1 MNDLKFALRQLRK
14 SPGFTFVAVLTLAL
28 GIGANVAIF
37 SVVNTVLLRPFA
49 FTHPDRLVWI
59 SSQLPTNPRAPFS
72 LPEFCDYRD
81 QTTLFDGLAAVGS
94 YNANLVDSGEP
105 DRVQGLRLSAN
116 TFQLLGIRPLRG
128 RGFVAEDD
136 ALNAAPVAMISNG
149 LWSRRYAKENV
160 VGRIVTL
167 NGEPR
172 TIVGVLPPD
181 FALPNFETDVLVP
194 LQPEGDPRR
203 RIRTSVHFLR
213 FLGRLKPGVT
223 LAQGRAELDAIR
235 QDIQRKF
242 PEGNV
247 GSTGITVLP
256 LSEEIIG
263 NVRPM
268 LITILGAVAAV
279 LLIASAN
286 LASLSL
292 ARAASRQRDLAVRAA
307 LGAARSQLVRLL
319 FAESAVLAVVGS
331 TIGFLLALWGSD
343 ILVRFVPA
351 DLPRMNDMVI
361 DARVLLFT
369 AGAAISATVICGLAP
384 AWLLSRADLRD
395 ALASGRGEIGSNAQ
409 SRFRRLLVTA
419 QVALAL
425 VLLASA
431 GLFLRSLAQ
440 LTRENPG
447 FDPQGLL
454 TVRLSLSSDSYPD
467 RASVVRLMDKFL
479 PRLASIPGVET
490 AGIVS
495 LLPLGGG
502 HSSINFTL
510 PDRPPSKREDTPR
523 ANYRI
528 VTPGYISAMHI
539 PLLNGR
545 DFTQEDDANR
555 TAVALIS
562 APLARKLFSDR
573 SPIGRPLLIDDS
585 DGDPRP
591 VEIVGVVGDVK
602 EEKLEV
608 QPAFDIYLP
617 WRQVIP
623 EAVPWLRST
632 SYLVFRTSVLPMSLE
647 PAVRKE
653 IRDLDP
659 TIPTTNIRSMEQVM
673 GGALSARRFSLSL
686 VGMFAVTALFLAAAA
701 LYAVI
706 AYGIEQRTR
715 EIGVRMALGASR
727 LGILRMIMSE
737 GFRLVTTGMVLGF
750 VSAILLANL
759 IATQLYG
766 VSTHDPLTYSIVLV
780 TLSAAAL
787 LASYFAARRA
797 MNLDP
802 MVALRHE

>member
-1 MNDLKFALRQLRK
+1 MNDLKFALRRLHK

-37 SVVNTVLLRPFA
+37 SVVNAVLLRPFA
-49 FTHPDRLVWI
+49 FSRPDRLVWI

-81 QTTLFDGLAAVGS
+81 QNTLFDGLAAVGS

-105 DRVQGLRLSAN
+105 ERVQGLRLSAN
-116 TFQLLGIRPLRG
+116 IFQLLGVHPLRG
-128 RGFVAEDD
+128 RAFVAEDD
-136 ALNAAPVAMISNG
+136 ALNAAPIAMISYG

-160 VGRIVTL
+160 VGRSVNL

-181 FALPNFETDVLVP
+181 FALPNFESDVVVP

-203 RIRTSVHFLR
+203 KIRTSVHFLR
-213 FLGRLKPGVT
+213 FVGRLKPDVA

-235 QDIQRKF
+235 QDIHRKF

-247 GSTGITVLP
+247 GSTGVTVLP
-256 LSEEIIG
+256 LGEEIVG

-268 LITILGAVAAV
+268 LTTILGAVAV
-279 LLIASAN
+279 LLLIACAN

-292 ARAASRQRDLAVRAA
+292 ARAAGRQRDLAVRAA

-319 FAESAVLAVVGS
+319 FAESAVLALVGS
-331 TIGFLLALWGSD
+331 VIGFLLALWGSD

-351 DLPRMNDMVI
+351 DLPRANDVTI

-369 AGAAISATVICGLAP
+369 PSVTIVVTLICGLAP
-384 AWLLSRADLRD
+384 AWLLSRTDLRD
-395 ALASGRGEIGSNAQ
+395 TLASGRGDAGSNAQ
-409 SRFRRLLVTA
+409 SRIRRLLVTG

-431 GLFLRSLAQ
+431 GLFLRSFTQ

-447 FDPQGLL
+447 FDSRGVL
-454 TVRLSLSSDSYPD
+454 TVRLSLSTDGYPD
-467 RASVVRLMDKFL
+467 RASVIRLVDKFL
-479 PRLASIPGVET
+479 PRLASMPGVES
-490 AGIVS
+490 AGLVS

-502 HSSINFTL
+502 HSSINFTVA
-510 PDRPPSKREDTPR
+510 DRPPSKRENTPR

-528 VTPGYISAMHI
+528 VTPGYIPTMRI
-539 PLLNGR
+539 PLLGGR
-545 DFTQEDDANR
+545 DFAEQDDANR
-555 TAVALIS
+555 PAVALIS
-562 APLARKLFSDR
+562 APLAREFFPDR
-573 SPIGRPLLIDDS
+573 SPIGHRLLIEDS

-591 VEIVGVVGDVK
+591 VQIVGVVGDVK
-602 EEKLEV
+602 QEKLEV
-608 QPAFDIYLP
+608 QPTFDIYLP

-623 EAVPWLRST
+623 EAVPWLRTT
-632 SYLVFRTSVLPMSLE
+632 SFLVLRTILPPMSLE
-647 PAVRKE
+647 AAVRNGV
-653 IRDLDP
+653 RDLDP

-686 VGMFAVTALFLAAAA
+686 VGVFAVTALSLAAAA

-706 AYGIEQRTR
+706 ACGIEQRTQ
-715 EIGVRMALGASR
+715 EIGVRMALGATR
-727 LGILRMIMSE
+727 VGIFRMIMSE
-737 GFRLVTTGMVLGF
+737 GFRLVTRGMLLGF
-750 VSAILLANL
+750 FAAILLANL
-759 IATQLYG
+759 LAPQLYG
-766 VSTHDPLTYSIVLV
+766 VSAHDPLTYSLVLIA
-780 TLSAAAL
+780 LSAAAL

-797 MNLDP
+797 INLDP

>member
-1 MNDLKFALRQLRK
+1 MHDFRSALRQLRK
-14 SPGFTFVAVLTLAL
+14 SPGFTFVAILTLAL

-37 SVVNTVLLRPFA
+37 SVVDTVLLRPFA
-49 FTHPDRLVWI
+49 FSHPHRLVWI
-59 SSQLPTNPRAPFS
+59 SSQLPSNPRAPFS

-81 QTTLFDGLAAVGS
+81 QNILFDGLAAVGS
-94 YNANLVDSGEP
+94 YNANLVDSGDPE
-105 DRVQGLRLSAN
+105 RVQGVCLSAN
-116 TFQLLGIRPLRG
+116 IFQVLAVRPLRG
-128 RGFVAEDD
+128 RVFVAEDD
-136 ALNAAPVAMISNG
+136 ALNAAPVAMISYG

-160 VGRIVTL
+160 VGRSVNL

-181 FALPNFETDVLVP
+181 FALPSFESDVVVP

-213 FLGRLKPGVT
+213 FVGRLKPGVT

-235 QDIQRKF
+235 QDIHRKF

-247 GSTGITVLP
+247 GSTGVTVLP
-256 LSEEIIG
+256 LGDEIVG

-268 LITILGAVAAV
+268 LVTILGAVAAL
-279 LLIASAN
+279 LLIACAN

-292 ARAASRQRDLAVRAA
+292 ARAAGRQRDLAVRAA
-307 LGAARSQLVRLL
+307 LGAARTQLVRLL
-319 FAESAVLAVVGS
+319 FTESAVLAVVGS
-331 TIGFLLALWGSD
+331 AIGFLLALLGSD
-343 ILVRFVPA
+343 ILIRFMPVG
-351 DLPRMNDMVI
+351 LPRANNVTI

-369 AGAAISATVICGLAP
+369 ASVTIVVTLICGLAP

-395 ALASGRGEIGSNAQ
+395 ALASGRGDAGSNAQ
-409 SRFRRLLVTA
+409 SSIRRLLVTG

-431 GLFLRSLAQ
+431 GLFLRSFAQ

-447 FDPQGLL
+447 FDSHGVL
-454 TVRLSLSSDSYPD
+454 TVRLSLSTDGYPD
-467 RASVVRLMDKFL
+467 RASVVRLVDKFL
-479 PRLASIPGVET
+479 PRLASIPGVKS
-490 AGIVS
+490 AGVVS

-502 HSSINFTL
+502 HSSVNFTV

-528 VTPGYISAMHI
+528 VTPGYISTMRI
-539 PLLNGR
+539 PLLSGR
-545 DFTQEDDANR
+545 DFAEQDDANR
-555 TAVALIS
+555 RAVALIS

-573 SPIGRPLLIDDS
+573 SPLGQRLLIDDS

-591 VEIVGVVGDVK
+591 VQIIGVVGDVK
-602 EEKLEV
+602 QEKLEI

-632 SYLVFRTSVLPMSLE
+632 SFLVFRTSIPAMSLE
-647 PAVRKE
+647 AAVRRE
-653 IRDLDP
+653 IRDLDS

-673 GGALSARRFSLSL
+673 GGALAARRFSLSL
-686 VGMFAVTALFLAAAA
+686 VGVFAVTALFLAAAA

-727 LGILRMIMSE
+727 LGILQMIISE
-737 GFRLVTTGMVLGF
+737 GFRLVTTGIVLGF
-750 VSAILLANL
+750 LSAMLLANL
-759 IATQLYG
+759 IAAQLYG
-766 VSTHDPLTYSIVLV
+766 VSAHDPLTYLIVLV
-780 TLSAAAL
+780 AL
-787 LASYFAARRA
+787 TAGALFASYFAARRA

>member
-14 SPGFTFVAVLTLAL
+14 SPAFSFVAVLTLAL

-49 FTHPDRLVWI
+49 FSQPSRLVWI
-59 SSQLPTNPRAPFS
+59 SSQLPVNPRAPFS

-81 QTTLFDGLAAVGS
+81 QNTLFEGLAAVGS
-94 YNANLVDSGEP
+94 YNGNLVDSGEP
-105 DRVQGLRLSAN
+105 ERVQGLRLSAN
-116 TFQLLGIRPLRG
+116 IFQLIGLHPFRG
-128 RGFVAEDD
+128 RAFIAEDD
-136 ALNAAPVAMISNG
+136 ALNAAPVAMISYG

-160 VGRIVTL
+160 VGRSVNL

-181 FALPNFETDVLVP
+181 FALPNFESDVVVP

-203 RIRTSVHFLR
+203 TLRTSVHFLR
-213 FLGRLKPGVT
+213 FVGRLKPGVT

-235 QDIQRKF
+235 QDIGRKF

-247 GSTGITVLP
+247 GSTGVTVVQLG
-256 LSEEIIG
+256 EEIVG

-268 LITILGAVAAV
+268 LITILSAVAAL
-279 LLIASAN
+279 LLIACAN

-292 ARAASRQRDLAVRAA
+292 ARAARRQRDLAVRAA

-319 FAESAVLAVVGS
+319 FTESAVVAVLGS
-331 TIGFLLALWGSD
+331 LMGFVLALWGSD

-351 DLPRMNDMVI
+351 DLPRANDVTM

-369 AGAAISATVICGLAP
+369 ATITIVVTFICGLAP

-395 ALASGRGEIGSNAQ
+395 ALASGRGEVGINAQ
-409 SRFRRLLVTA
+409 SRVRRILVTG
-419 QVALAL
+419 QVGLAL

-431 GLFLRSLAQ
+431 GLFLRSFAQ

-447 FDPQGLL
+447 FDSQGIL
-454 TVRLSLSSDSYPD
+454 TVQLSLSTDSYPD
-467 RASVVRLMDKFL
+467 RASVVRLVDRLL
-479 PRLASIPGVET
+479 PRLASIPGVES
-490 AGIVS
+490 AGLVS

-523 ANYRI
+523 GNYRI
-528 VTPGYISAMHI
+528 ITPGYISAMRI
-539 PLLNGR
+539 PLLSGR
-545 DFTQEDDANR
+545 DFTEQDDANR

-562 APLARKLFSDR
+562 ASLARKLFSDR
-573 SPIGRPLLIDDS
+573 SPLRQRLLIDDS
-585 DGDPRP
+585 DNGPRP
-591 VEIVGVVGDVK
+591 VQIVGVIGDVK
-602 EEKLEV
+602 QEKLEV
-608 QPAFDIYLP
+608 QPTFDIYLP

-623 EAVPWLRST
+623 DALPWLRST
-632 SYLVFRTSVLPMSLE
+632 SFLVLRSNMTPMSLE
-647 PAVRKE
+647 TAARNE

-673 GGALSARRFSLSL
+673 GGAVAGRRFSLSL
-686 VGMFAVTALFLAAAA
+686 VAVFALTALLLAAAA

-715 EIGVRMALGASR
+715 EIGVRMALGATR
-727 LGILRMIMSE
+727 LGILQMVMSE
-737 GFRLVTTGMVLGF
+737 GFRLVATGMVLGF
-750 VSAILLANL
+750 LAAIPIANL
-759 IATQLYG
+759 IGTQLYS
-766 VSTHDPLTYSIVLV
+766 VSAHDPLTYAIVSVALGG
-780 TLSAAAL
+780 AAL
-787 LASYFAARRA
+787 FASYFAARRA
-797 MNLDP
+797 MHLDP
-802 MVALRHE
+802 MVALRTE

>member
-14 SPGFTFVAVLTLAL
+14 SPGFTFVAILTLAL

-37 SVVNTVLLRPFA
+37 SVVNRVLLRPFA
-49 FTHPDRLVWI
+49 FSNANQLVWI
-59 SSQLPTNPRAPFS
+59 SSQLPTNPGAPFS

-94 YNANLVDSGEP
+94 YNANLIDSGEP
-105 DRVQGLRLSAN
+105 ERVQGLRLSAN
-116 TFQLLGIRPLRG
+116 MFQLLGVHPLRG
-128 RGFVAEDD
+128 RAFVADDD
-136 ALNAAPVAMISNG
+136 ALNAAPVAMISYG
-149 LWSRRYAKENV
+149 LWSRRYAKQDV
-160 VGRIVTL
+160 LGRSVNL

-172 TIVGVLPPD
+172 TIVGVLPSD
-181 FALPNFETDVLVP
+181 FALPNFESDVVVP

-203 RIRTSVHFLR
+203 KIRTSVHFLR
-213 FLGRLKPGVT
+213 FVGRLKPGVT

-235 QDIQRKF
+235 QDIHRKF

-256 LSEEIIG
+256 LTEEIVG

-268 LITILGAVAAV
+268 LVTILGAVAA
-279 LLIASAN
+279 LLFIACAN

-292 ARAASRQRDLAVRAA
+292 ARAAGRQRDLAVRAA
-307 LGAARSQLVRLL
+307 LGAARNQLIRLL
-319 FAESAVLAVVGS
+319 FAESALLAVVGS
-331 TIGFLLALWGSD
+331 LIGFLVALWGSD
-343 ILVRFVPA
+343 VLARLVPA
-351 DLPRMNDMVI
+351 DLPRANGVTI

-369 AGAAISATVICGLAP
+369 AVATIAATIVCGLAP
-384 AWLLSRADLRD
+384 AWLFSRADLRD
-395 ALASGRGEIGSNAQ
+395 ALGSGRGEVGNSAQ
-409 SRFRRLLVTA
+409 SRVRRLLVTA

-431 GLFLRSLAQ
+431 GLFLRSFSQ
-440 LTRENPG
+440 LTKENPG
-447 FDPQGLL
+447 FDAHGLL
-454 TVRLSLSSDSYPD
+454 TVRLSLSTDSYPN
-467 RASVVRLMDKFL
+467 RASVVRLVDKFL
-479 PRLASIPGVET
+479 PRLTSIPGIEG

-502 HSSINFTL
+502 HSSISFTV
-510 PDRPPSKREDTPR
+510 PDRPPSKREDVPR

-528 VTPGYISAMHI
+528 VTPGYISAMRI
-539 PLLNGR
+539 PLFSGR
-545 DFTQEDDANR
+545 NFTEKDDSDR
-555 TAVALIS
+555 PAVALIS
-562 APLARKLFSDR
+562 ASLARKLFSDR
-573 SPIGRPLLIDDS
+573 SPIEQRLLIDDS

-591 VEIVGVVGDVK
+591 VQIVGVVGDVK
-602 EEKLEV
+602 QEKLEV

-617 WRQVIP
+617 WRQVIA

-632 SYLVFRTSVLPMSLE
+632 SFLVFRTTMPPMSLE
-647 PAVRKE
+647 AAVRKE
-653 IRDLDP
+653 IRNLDP
-659 TIPTTNIRSMEQVM
+659 TIPTTNIHSMEQLM
-673 GGALSARRFSLSL
+673 GGTLAARRFSLSL
-686 VGMFAVTALFLAAAA
+686 VGVFGVTALLLAAAA

-727 LGILRMIMSE
+727 FRILRMIMSE
-737 GFRLVTTGMVLGF
+737 GFRMVAVGILVGCLAAVP
-750 VSAILLANL
+750 LANL

-766 VSTHDPLTYSIVLV
+766 VSSHDPLTYSVVLAA
-780 TLSAAAL
+780 LSFAAL

-797 MNLDP
+797 IHLDP

>member
-1 MNDLKFALRQLRK
+1 MHDLKFALRQLRK
-14 SPGFTFVAVLTLAL
+14 SPGFTFVSVLTLAL

-49 FTHPDRLVWI
+49 FSHPDRLVWI
-59 SSQLPTNPRAPFS
+59 SSQLPVNPRAAFS

-81 QTTLFDGLAAVGS
+81 QNTLFDGLAAVGT

-105 DRVQGLRLSAN
+105 ERVQGLRLSSN
-116 TFQLLGIRPLRG
+116 IFQLLGVRPLRG
-128 RGFVAEDD
+128 RAFVAEDD
-136 ALNAAPVAMISNG
+136 ALNAAPIAMISYG
-149 LWSRRYAKENV
+149 LWSRRYAKQDI
-160 VGRIVTL
+160 VGRSVNL

-172 TIVGVLPPD
+172 VIVGVLPPD
-181 FALPNFETDVLVP
+181 FALPNFESDVLVP

-203 RIRTSVHFLR
+203 KIRTSVHFLR
-213 FLGRLKPGVT
+213 FVGRLKPGVT

-235 QDIQRKF
+235 QDTRRKF

-247 GSTGITVLP
+247 GSTGVSVLP
-256 LSEEIIG
+256 LSDEIVG

-268 LITILGAVAAV
+268 LITILGAVAAL
-279 LLIASAN
+279 LLIACAN

-292 ARAASRQRDLAVRAA
+292 ARAAGRQRDLAVRAA
-307 LGAARSQLVRLL
+307 LGAVRSQLVRLL
-319 FAESAVLAVVGS
+319 FTESAVLAVVGS
-331 TIGFLLALWGSD
+331 VIGFLLALWGSD

-351 DLPRMNDMVI
+351 DLPRANGVTI
-361 DARVLLFT
+361 DVRVLLFT
-369 AGAAISATVICGLAP
+369 AGVAIGAMLICGLAP
-384 AWLLSRADLRD
+384 AWLLSRTDLRD
-395 ALASGRGEIGSNAQ
+395 ALASGRGEAGSSAQ
-409 SRFRRLLVTA
+409 SRLRGLLVTA

-431 GLFLRSLAQ
+431 GLFLRSFAQ

-447 FDPQGLL
+447 FDSHGVL
-454 TVRLSLSSDSYPD
+454 TVRLSLSTDSYPD
-467 RASVVRLMDKFL
+467 RASVVRLVDKFL
-479 PRLASIPGVET
+479 PRLTKIPGVESV
-490 AGIVS
+490 GIVS

-528 VTPGYISAMHI
+528 VTPGYISAMRI
-539 PLLNGR
+539 PLLSGR
-545 DFTQEDDANR
+545 DFAEEDDANR
-555 TAVALIS
+555 TAVALVS

-573 SPIGRPLLIDDS
+573 SPLGQRLLIDDS

-591 VEIVGVVGDVK
+591 VQIVGVVGDVK
-602 EEKLEV
+602 QEKLEV
-608 QPAFDIYLP
+608 QPTFDIYLP

-632 SYLVFRTSVLPMSLE
+632 SFLVFRTSMPPMSLE
-647 PAVRKE
+647 TAVRKE
-653 IRDLDP
+653 IRNIDP
-659 TIPTTNIRSMEQVM
+659 TIPATNIRSMEQVM
-673 GGALSARRFSLSL
+673 GGALAARRFSLSL
-686 VGMFAVTALFLAAAA
+686 VGVFAVTALLLAAAA

-715 EIGVRMALGASR
+715 EMGVRMALGASR
-727 LGILRMIMSE
+727 LGILQMIISE
-737 GFRLVTTGMVLGF
+737 GFRLVATGMVLGF
-750 VSAILLANL
+750 LVAIPFENL

-766 VSTHDPLTYSIVLV
+766 VSTHDPLTYAIVLV
-780 TLSAAAL
+780 ALSSAAL
-787 LASYFAARRA
+787 FASYFAARRA
-797 MNLDP
+797 MHLDP